1 MENTRNKP
9 NGIRLLIGSI
19 LVFFSI
25 PFFMKSFD
33 YIGYGFAFIG
43 SSLVIYSQYVFF
55 KNVSME
61 TLKSKAFLWTLI
73 PTLICIVLNKLSK
86 YFLFSDMETSALI
99 VYALSIIIALITVVQ
114 NNFKGA
120 IFLVLIVSLE

>member
-1 MENTRNKP
+1 
-9 NGIRLLIGSI
+9 
-19 LVFFSI
+19 
-25 PFFMKSFD
+25 MKSFD